1 MIIIFWSL
9 RAKNDFDRVYRY
21 WEERNGSNTY
31 SEKILDETLRITNL
45 LRDQNKIGLRNN
57 RKNLHRVLI
66 LENYSLTYQI
76 TINEIKVVS
85 FFDNRQDPKKHIF
98 N

>member
-21 WEERNGSNTY
+21 WEERYGSNTY
-31 SEKILDETLRITNL
+31 SEKLLDETLRITNL
-45 LRDQNKIGLRNN
+45 LKDQKKIALRKI
-57 RKNLHRVLI
+57 RKNLQRVLI
-66 LENYSLTYQI
+66 LENYSLIYQI
-76 TINEIKVVS
+76 IINEIKVVS
-85 FFDNRQDPKKHIF
+85 FFDNRQDPKKDIF